1 MRLLDAV
8 SKHYWS
14 SCMSSK
20 GKGTII
26 IVLPVKLGF
35 TVVVHP
41 CKVMLLCNVYTY
53 NISFKVP
60 LLL

>member
-1 MRLLDAV
+1 
-8 SKHYWS
+8 
-14 SCMSSK
+14 MSSK